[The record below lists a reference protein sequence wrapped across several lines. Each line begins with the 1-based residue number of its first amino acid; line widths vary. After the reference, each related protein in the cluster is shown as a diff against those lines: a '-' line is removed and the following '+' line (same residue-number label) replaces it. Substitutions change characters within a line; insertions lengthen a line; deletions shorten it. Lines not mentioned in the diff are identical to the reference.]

1 MGHWNQKEKSHKE
14 TGEDLDRGQ
23 GAAAEDGWSAKRG
36 RRAFQESGCGHPWVV
51 SRKVEMRGE
60 KRMVPPGL
68 STRKAVGDLREISRS
83 GEGAGHNWLGNHLR
97 RAEKLREEG
106 RQGPVRL
113 ARQHK
118 I

>member
-14 TGEDLDRGQ
+14 TGEDPDGGQ

-68 STRKAVGDLREISRS
+68 STRKAVGDLREMSRS
-83 GEGAGHNWLGNHLR
+83 GEGAGAQLVGKPPKKGR
-97 RAEKLREEG
+97 EAERGREAGASETCS
-106 RQGPVRL
+106 P
-113 ARQHK
+113 A
-118 I
+118 